1 MTETTTPATT
11 APTATEEQPLLSRT
25 GIHCP
30 FGALSED
37 MKTKVD
43 PETAERFRQLSA
55 AGGRDVSGQLREYVY
70 WLVHGKQFTDLC
82 IEDLQ
87 RRRLNLMPEG
97 QDRGLIGARC

>member
-1 MTETTTPATT
+1 MTEPTSATPPTTG
-11 APTATEEQPLLSRT
+11 ESPLLSRT
-25 GIHCP
+25 GTHCP
-30 FGALSED
+30 FGALTED

-43 PETAERFRQLSA
+43 PETAERFRQLSV

-97 QDRGLIGARC
+97 HVRVPIGASL